1 MPPAE
6 YTLEEW
12 LRGVPP
18 PLQPQP
24 PVPPGYIYGVGVG
37 VNDKIIPYLI
47 KNGAMTPPDVYKVL
61 EAHEADV
68 PFQEAARLRNE
79 LYKKAKAQQKAALL
93 QSIEEARQASEE
105 AERQERER
113 EIRRQEIGRVAA
125 HSDGLAIH
133 MAILLDPAPQSFALF
148 LTSRPGWAR
157 KSRPLT
163 PEERDLCGL
172 KNPKPTW
179 LAPVV
184 RPRSEF
190 SLTGRQF
197 SDWRVVEL
205 LEEFTRDDAS

>member
-1 MPPAE
+1 MSSAE
-6 YTLEEW
+6 YTRDEW

-18 PLQPQP
+18 PQQA
-24 PVPPGYIYGVGVG
+24 PVKTGYVYGVGVG
-37 VNDKIIPYLI
+37 VNDKLIPYI
-47 KNGAMTPPDVYKVL
+47 VRSGMETPLDVHRVL
-61 EAHEADV
+61 EAHEVSV

-79 LYKKAKAQQKAALL
+79 LFKRTKAQREAELL
-93 QSIEEARQASEE
+93 RNIEETQRVREE

-113 EIRRQEIGRVAA
+113 EIRRMEVGRLAA

-157 KSRPLT
+157 KSRPIT
-163 PEERDLCGL
+163 REERDLCGL

-190 SLTGRQF
+190 SLTNRQM